1 MAWTYE
7 IQWLSTRSPFL
18 AHRVLIFF
26 FLVSPVSQI
35 NKIEQALAIAKPIS
49 GFVAADSW
57 GSFKALAQSDYFY
70 SPSIW
75 RNEAPV
81 QGLVAVLVALI
92 VAGARQTGPD
102 ERPGFWG
109 AWLLIAISGV
119 LLLAALRRGE
129 RALLAYAAL
138 VPFAL
143 FLLLLLMELTG
154 LME

>member
-1 MAWTYE
+1 MSRPM
-7 IQWLSTRSPFL
+7 QR
-18 AHRVLIFF
+18 R
-26 FLVSPVSQI
+26 LVPATGLGRAGSVV
-35 NKIEQALAIAKPIS
+35 ALL
-49 GFVAADSW
+49 G
-57 GSFKALAQSDYFY
+57 
-70 SPSIW
+70 
-75 RNEAPV
+75 
-81 QGLVAVLVALI
+81 VAVLAALI